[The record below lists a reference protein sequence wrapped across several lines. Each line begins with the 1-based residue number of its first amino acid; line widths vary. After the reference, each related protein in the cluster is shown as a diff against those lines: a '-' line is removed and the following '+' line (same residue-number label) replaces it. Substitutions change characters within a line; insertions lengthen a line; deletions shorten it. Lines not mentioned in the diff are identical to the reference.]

1 MNRAQLAHILR
12 AAAAIVDDPNILVV
26 GSQSVLATF
35 DEDELP
41 DAATA
46 SMEVDLAYFEDPTE
60 RKADAVDGAIGE
72 LSPFHEMNGVYAQG
86 VSVRT
91 AVLPEG
97 WRGRVVPW
105 SNQSTGRA
113 QAAFLEPHDCV
124 VSKLVAYREKD
135 FAFAAAMLES
145 GLIDP
150 TILTGRIDL
159 LPASLHPRV
168 PTRLHSWLK
177 AWVDRHRPDF

>member
-1 MNRAQLAHILR
+1 ME
-12 AAAAIVDDPNILVV
+12 DPNILVI

-35 DEDELP
+35 DEEELP

-46 SMEVDLAYFEDPTE
+46 SMEVDLAYFDDPTE
-60 RKADAVDGAIGE
+60 DKADAVDGAIGE
-72 LSPFHEMNGVYAQG
+72 LSSFHERYGVYAQG

-91 AVLPEG
+91 AVLPDR
-97 WRGRVVPW
+97 WHGRVVTW

-113 QAAFLEPHDCV
+113 LAAFLEPHDCV

-135 FAFAAAMLES
+135 FEFAAAMLES

-150 TILTGRIDL
+150 TILARRIDQ
-159 LPASLHPRV
+159 LPAGLDPLVQR
-168 PTRLHSWLK
+168 RLDSWLR
-177 AWVDRHRPDF
+177 AWVDRH